1 MLKHEEDA
9 RKVHEGASDFR
20 AVSTGLRKTI
30 VGWTFH
36 VPRNPGE
43 EYSHDGYSWVDL
55 DGANP
60 AWARGAARI
69 AIHRRARYER
79 SHTAE
84 VHSQLGVCTRGRG

>member
-1 MLKHEEDA
+1 VLKHEEDA

-55 DGANP
+55 DGDVP
-60 AWARGAARI
+60 SDTYGTEHQAARTMKD
-69 AIHRRARYER
+69 HLRQKRQRPVNELEKRA
-79 SHTAE
+79 
-84 VHSQLGVCTRGRG
+84 